1 MAVKVESIIRKGE
14 VYVKLDNVVKALLAD
29 FAELENDE
37 SAVKKYIKENVEV
50 WEDYEKGIYEQARN
64 S

>member
-1 MAVKVESIIRKGE
+1 MAVKVESIIRRGE

-50 WEDYEKGIYEQARN
+50 WEDYEKGIYEQARR
-64 S
+64 